1 MLNTGAPEQLNL
13 FIWKVLA
20 IVGATLGFV
29 GWIRFLRLD

>member
-1 MLNTGAPEQLNL
+1 MLNTGAPEPLSL
-13 FIWKVLA
+13 LIWKVLA